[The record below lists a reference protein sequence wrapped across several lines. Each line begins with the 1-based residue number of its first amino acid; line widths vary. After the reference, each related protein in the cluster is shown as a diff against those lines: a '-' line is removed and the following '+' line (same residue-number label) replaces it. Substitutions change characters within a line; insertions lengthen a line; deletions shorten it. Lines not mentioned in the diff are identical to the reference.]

1 MNKIPFG
8 ATDEYFAVDYHST
21 DGTVEYFKSHHI
33 PVVIQE
39 KKGRGEAFY
48 LSAKKAKGKYLV
60 FFSPDGNEDPSDIP
74 LLIRELKQS
83 ADMVIASRFMQN
95 ARNEEDGQ
103 VFKFRAWAN
112 RAFTLLANLLFRGKL
127 TDSING
133 YRAIKKEAFEKL
145 KLDAQGYAVEYQMS
159 IRALKLGLKIKEIP
173 TIEGKRIGGTSGA
186 EAIPTG
192 IKFLYYLIREILIEK
207 KFI

>member
-1 MNKIPFG
+1 
-8 ATDEYFAVDYHST
+8 
-21 DGTVEYFKSHHI
+21 
-33 PVVIQE
+33 
-39 KKGRGEAFY
+39 
-48 LSAKKAKGKYLV
+48 
-60 FFSPDGNEDPSDIP
+60 
-74 LLIRELKQS
+74 
-83 ADMVIASRFMQN
+83 MVIASRFMQN

-173 TIEGKRIGGTSGA
+173 TIEGNRIGGKSRSDA
-186 EAIPTG
+186 FPTG
-192 IKFLYYLIREILIEK
+192 MIFVYYLFREIILGTHFSK
-207 KFI
+207 A